1 MNREPSPGEIITAV
15 DVSIMELK
23 TQIMI
28 SRTSL
33 INYWRVTMKNIVL
46 ASVLGLGLISS
57 VWATETVNIHER
69 VNNAQAPAHQ
79 MQSAAAPVGIQGAAP
94 SMTGMN
100 QHEQAIIA
108 HETMTNGSADA
119 HQKMV
124 ESHQKMMGTG
134 TVNASRPATSF
145 AAMNEHERAA
155 VAHEFTNNGQSG
167 PHQAMADAHR
177 RMINAG

>member
-1 MNREPSPGEIITAV
+1 MFHVMGLEVQIIF
-15 DVSIMELK
+15 
-23 TQIMI
+23 

-33 INYWRVTMKNIVL
+33 IQKWRVNMKNIVL
-46 ASVLGLGLISS
+46 ASVLGFGLISS
-57 VWATETVNIHER
+57 AWASETVNIHER

-79 MQSAAAPVGIQGAAP
+79 LQSAAAPAGIQGTAP
-94 SMTGMN
+94 RMAGMD

-124 ESHQKMMGTG
+124 ESHQKMMGNN
-134 TVNASRPATSF
+134 TVSPAGSSASY
-145 AAMNEHERAA
+145 AAMSEHERAA
-155 VAHEFTNNGQSG
+155 VAHEFMPNGQSG
-167 PHQAMADAHR
+167 PHQAMAEAHR

>member
-1 MNREPSPGEIITAV
+1 
-15 DVSIMELK
+15 
-23 TQIMI
+23 
-28 SRTSL
+28 
-33 INYWRVTMKNIVL
+33 MKNIVL
-46 ASVLGLGLISS
+46 ASLLGFGLISS
-57 VWATETVNIHER
+57 AWATETVNIHDR

-79 MQSAAAPVGIQGAAP
+79 MQSAAAPVGIQGTAP
-94 SMTGMN
+94 RMTGMD

-119 HQKMV
+119 HQKMA

-155 VAHEFTNNGQSG
+155 VAHE
-167 PHQAMADAHR
+167 
-177 RMINAG
+177 

>member
-1 MNREPSPGEIITAV
+1 
-15 DVSIMELK
+15 
-23 TQIMI
+23 
-28 SRTSL
+28 
-33 INYWRVTMKNIVL
+33 MKNIVL
-46 ASVLGLGLISS
+46 ASLLGFGLISS
-57 VWATETVNIHER
+57 AWATETVNIHDR
-69 VNNAQAPAHQ
+69 APAHQ
-79 MQSAAAPVGIQGAAP
+79 MQSAAAPVGIQGTAP
-94 SMTGMN
+94 RMAGMD

-119 HQKMV
+119 HQKMA